1 MGFFSRFLP
10 TVAWLLSHKRQSN
23 QSYRIDLAF
32 VMRVPRFAPLSKNG
46 GATNFP
52 LIFLHSIMIFGELL
66 ILPSGFWHKEA
77 FSISYRSLNFCSS
90 ESLEIQNGLQE
101 VKRFGG
107 GGCFGLEVNLA
118 STVGENI

>member
-1 MGFFSRFLP
+1 
-10 TVAWLLSHKRQSN
+10 
-23 QSYRIDLAF
+23 
-32 VMRVPRFAPLSKNG
+32 
-46 GATNFP
+46 
-52 LIFLHSIMIFGELL
+52 MIFGELL
-66 ILPSGFWHKEA
+66 ILPSGFWHKGA

-118 STVGENI
+118 CKVGENLETLPLKASKVSKASQWYFGAKIQIFHFKSQANLTNFTYLTKLTNLTNH